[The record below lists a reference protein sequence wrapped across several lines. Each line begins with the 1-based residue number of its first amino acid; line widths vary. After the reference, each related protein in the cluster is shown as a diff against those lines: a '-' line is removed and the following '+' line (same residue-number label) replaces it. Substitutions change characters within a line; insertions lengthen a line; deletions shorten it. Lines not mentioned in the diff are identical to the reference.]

1 MNANRSLRSGGS
13 LFGMTIAPALS
24 VVVASSSAQP
34 TAASRSY
41 GSVIRPF
48 HLHHRSF
55 ALVATLAAILTVLGL
70 SSCTGHTSATGTSP
84 ATPITAGPSLRTT
97 PGLVIT
103 TSSLPA
109 GQGQA
114 AYTARLG
121 ATGGTAPYSWHGIVG
136 SLPPGLT
143 LDASTGNIAGAPT
156 KTGAFSVTVQ
166 VADSADPP
174 QTANRAFSLT
184 ISAPPLQI
192 ATSSLPGGAVG
203 VSYSSTL
210 NATNGIPP
218 YTWSL
223 HGGQFP
229 PGLSLQGSNGQISGT
244 PSQTGAFSFSVQA
257 RDSAGQTVSTNLNA
271 NNAPAFAPIV
281 SSISPAS
288 GSTSGG
294 TLVTVSGSNFHAGAT
309 VLFGGITA
317 LAVIVG
323 SATQIQAAA
332 PDHNSAG
339 IVDVTVRNL
348 DGETSTHVDSFTYTA
363 PLTSTHKLYAIN
375 AGPVISVYDLDSS
388 GFNLVKQIRAGTS
401 TEQIRGVVASAVD
414 GMLYISYGCTSPAT
428 CAGHLMKY
436 NLATDQKVWDTPYPL
451 GIDSH
456 AITPDGKT
464 IYMPTG
470 EGDLTH
476 SQWQIIDTSSG
487 NLTGSIDST
496 VKAPHNTI
504 VGNNGTHVY
513 MGSVHS
519 DVSGDHRNYLVEANT
534 SDGSIVQEI
543 GPTLGIAT
551 RPFTIDSQERWAF
564 IITLGL
570 NGFQVGSIS
579 TGAILF
585 TVPAQGVSNASCTA
599 FVTCSHG
606 ISLSPDDKEIY
617 MVDYYNN
624 YVHVFDVSGLPSAAP
639 QWVTKIPLA
648 HSYTESGA
656 SVTHSRD
663 GRFVFVGQSGD
674 VIDTNTRR
682 IVGYLPAL
690 NMSKIYTEVD
700 FQGSQ
705 VSFTPLSRS
714 GVGYA
719 H

>member
-1 MNANRSLRSGGS
+1 
-13 LFGMTIAPALS
+13 MTIAPAIS
-24 VVVASSSAQP
+24 VVVAPTSGLS
-34 TAASRSY
+34 TAASRSH
-41 GSVIRPF
+41 GSVIRLF
-48 HLHHRSF
+48 HLYRRSF
-55 ALVATLAAILTVLGL
+55 ALLATLAAILTVLGL
-70 SSCTGHTSATGTSP
+70 SSCTGHTSATGTSL
-84 ATPITAGPSLRTT
+84 ATPITAGPSSSTT
-97 PGLVIT
+97 PGLAIT

-114 AYTARLG
+114 AYTARLV

-143 LDASTGNIAGAPT
+143 LTASTGNIAGAPT
-156 KTGAFSVTVQ
+156 KTGAFSVTMQ
-166 VADSADPP
+166 VTDSADPP
-174 QTANRAFSLT
+174 QTANRAFGLT

-203 VSYSSTL
+203 VSYSATL
-210 NATNGIPP
+210 AATNGIPP

-229 PGLSLQGSNGQISGT
+229 PGLSLEGSNGQISGT

-257 RDSAGQTVSTNLNA
+257 RDSAGQTVSSNLNA
-271 NNAPAFAPIV
+271 NIAPAFAPII

-294 TLVTVSGSNFHAGAT
+294 TLVTVGGSNFHAGAT
-309 VLFGGITA
+309 VLFGAIAA
-317 LAVIVG
+317 LAVTVG
-323 SATQIQAAA
+323 GATQIQAVA
-332 PDHNSAG
+332 PDHNGAG
-339 IVDVTVRNL
+339 IVDITVRNL
-348 DGETSTHVDSFTYTA
+348 DGETGTYVDSFTYTA

-375 AGPVISVYDLDSS
+375 AGPLISVYGVDTIS
-388 GFNLVKQIRAGTS
+388 FNLVKQIRVGLS
-401 TEQIRGVVASAVD
+401 TKQIRGVVASAVD

-436 NLATDQKVWDTPYPL
+436 NLATDQKVWDNPYPL

-470 EGDLTH
+470 EDDLTH
-476 SQWQIIDTSSG
+476 SQWHIIDTSSG
-487 NLTGSIDST
+487 NVAGSIDST
-496 VKAPHNTI
+496 VEAPHNTI
-504 VGNNGTHVY
+504 VSNNGAHVY
-513 MGSVHS
+513 MGSVHG
-519 DVSGDHRNYLVEANT
+519 DVSGDHRNYLVEANA
-534 SDGSIVQEI
+534 SDGSIVQRI

-564 IITLGL
+564 ITTLGV
-570 NGFQVGSIS
+570 NGFQVGSVS
-579 TGAILF
+579 TGAISRCRLRESRMRAARHSSPVLMESRYRRTTKKF
-585 TVPAQGVSNASCTA
+585 TWSITTIMTSMSSTSRACR
-599 FVTCSHG
+599 
-606 ISLSPDDKEIY
+606 LR
-617 MVDYYNN
+617 
-624 YVHVFDVSGLPSAAP
+624 LPSGW
-639 QWVTKIPLA
+639 QKISLA

-690 NMSKIYTEVD
+690 DMSKIYTEVD

-705 VSFTPLSRS
+705 ASFTPLSRS